1 MAEIERQAGA
11 AIHDHADPTTV
22 GFAEG
27 ADPKQI
33 AEAATH
39 AALLIRRA

>member
-1 MAEIERQAGA
+1 
-11 AIHDHADPTTV
+11 V